1 MIQLKITGMNCQHC
15 VRAVSEALS
24 GVPGVNSVP
33 SVDLNSGV
41 ARVEGDVAAQALID
55 AVVAAGY
62 QATEAQ

>member
-24 GVPGVNSVP
+24 AVPGVSAVP

-41 ARVEGDVAAQALID
+41 ARVEGDAAAQALIE